1 MYKRQCIY
9 LGLNG
14 FIVYDKNFLEMSNVY
29 NKLDQV
35 RTSYETG
42 LGKTASYLSDDDN
55 FYRSVASSLINDS
68 LVTPYHS
75 TVGYWS
81 LQDKDI
87 YDFYVDQ
94 DIGLHFVHYFGG
106 FGNDVYLNTLLSAKY
121 QITEKGVSMFG
132 YEKVERCV

>member
-1 MYKRQCIY
+1 M
-9 LGLNG
+9 
-14 FIVYDKNFLEMSNVY
+14 
-29 NKLDQV
+29 
-35 RTSYETG
+35 
-42 LGKTASYLSDDDN
+42 
-55 FYRSVASSLINDS
+55 
-68 LVTPYHS
+68 
-75 TVGYWS
+75 GYWS

-132 YEKVERCV
+132 DEKVETPE